1 MFNTEIIKNKNAF
14 VSGATGA
21 IGKAIA
27 IDLAKSGC
35 NLFLTATDYISL
47 EKLATE
53 LSIHNVN
60 VTYAAANLSNKND
73 IYYVINEVKRSNI
86 AVDIIINSAGIWPKM
101 SLFDIQDADY
111 EDVMNI
117 NFQAAFIFIREF
129 SKSMVQR
136 EWGRIV
142 NIGSSSAYFGFG
154 ETSLYC
160 ASKHALLGFSR
171 SIHDELKQYNVRT
184 FCISP
189 SSTKSKM
196 SENDQKQ
203 DHSTFLDPSD
213 VAEYVIFAISHNSNI
228 VSDEIFLK
236 RMFIR

>member
-1 MFNTEIIKNKNAF
+1 MFDTGIIKNKNAF
-14 VSGATGA
+14 VTGSTGA

-27 IDLAKSGC
+27 IGLAKTGC
-35 NLFLTATDYISL
+35 NLFLTATDYKSL
-47 EKLATE
+47 EKLAIE
-53 LSIHNVN
+53 LSIYDVN
-60 VTYAAANLSNKND
+60 VSYAVANLSNKD
-73 IYYVINEVKRSNI
+73 EIYYVIDEVKRLNI
-86 AVDIIINSAGIWPKM
+86 SIDIIINSAGIWPKM
-101 SLFDIQDADY
+101 SLFDIQDEDY

-117 NFQAAFIFIREF
+117 NFRAAFIFIREF
-129 SKSMVQR
+129 SKNMVQR
-136 EWGRIV
+136 DWGRIV

-171 SIHDELKQYNVRT
+171 SIHDELKQHNVRT

-196 SENDQKQ
+196 SEIDKKQ

-213 VAEYVIFAISHNSNI
+213 VAEYIIFAISHNSNI